1 MANVIEFCFDPVE
14 HQIRFSK
21 DNNNKNEPVC
31 GLRVAIVGT
40 LGTISSRTKMSGKP
54 YFIYYL
60 VCIDMHRKIVC
71 GVASGDQLLK
81 THALVWIKN
90 LNHIDKF

>member
-1 MANVIEFCFDPVE
+1 
-14 HQIRFSK
+14 
-21 DNNNKNEPVC
+21 
-31 GLRVAIVGT
+31 
-40 LGTISSRTKMSGKP
+40 MSEKP

-71 GVASGDQLLK
+71 GVALGDKLLK